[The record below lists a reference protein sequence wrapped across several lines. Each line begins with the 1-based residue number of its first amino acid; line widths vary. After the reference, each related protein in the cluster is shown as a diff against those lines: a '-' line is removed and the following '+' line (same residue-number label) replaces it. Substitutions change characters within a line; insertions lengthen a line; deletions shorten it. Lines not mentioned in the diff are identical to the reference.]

1 MPECEVEKARNII
14 EAEAKVLSKLIVQA
28 AQGHRDEYYLD
39 LDLVHHHLD
48 LDPDHHP
55 NLMHLLIV
63 IPIGKKRKAR
73 PIWFSAANSSDTGR
87 PLNSCFS
94 INIIIFPCH
103 YKPHRPYIVIM
114 IISTCHGKD
123 DWASA

>member
-1 MPECEVEKARNII
+1 MPEREVDKAGHVVQ
-14 EAEAKVLSKLIVQA
+14 AEPQVLSKLIVQA
-28 AQGHRDEYYLD
+28 AQGHHDEYYP
-39 LDLVHHHLD
+39 HLD

-73 PIWFSAANSSDTGR
+73 PIWFSNSSDTGR

-94 INIIIFPCH
+94 INIIIFSCH
-103 YKPHRPYIVIM
+103 HKPYI
-114 IISTCHGKD
+114 
-123 DWASA
+123 